1 LTICATITV
10 NARVKDHP
18 PKYIITHLKISTT
31 HNNQLYE
38 REFEGNSLQVQIGAD
53 FPVYS

>member
-18 PKYIITHLKISTT
+18 PKYSVTHLKVSTT

-38 REFEGNSLQVQIGAD
+38 RDIDGNSLQVQIGAD